1 MAGVVT
7 NYESAHTKWM
17 REQMEKH
24 PEWAAEQKAGRSLWW
39 DRAQTVDETAR
50 DAESKVANKAY
61 PYDTNF
67 EF

>member
-1 MAGVVT
+1 MGRVVT

-17 REQMEKH
+17 REQMENN
-24 PEWAAEQKAGRSLWW
+24 PAWSAEQKAGRALWW
-39 DRAQTVDETAR
+39 DRPQS
-50 DAESKVANKAY
+50 AEAMAKLADSKVATKAY